1 MPSCSRGTG
10 GTPGCSALLGV
21 PGWRAVAPGTASLQV
36 PVSAGPGEGSP
47 HHPPCGVSLPHTHLC
62 TAPAP
67 SPCPGGSESASVWPG
82 CPGATRP
89 RAQPAS
95 GLTRSLQGRIWGW
108 SQDLAMVCAGSC
120 GVTGTCPVPL
130 VPPSPA
136 SSPSPPPPLPQHSPH
151 SLRSSSVLS
160 RGSDADL
167 PLVTVVG
174 ATLPRAGGLGSLRR
188 AQSHQHPA
196 GPAAGLVAP
205 RCHHGAAGR
214 GAPPRD
220 PTPLMASLGTPG
232 CPPAARLLSPPEVPL
247 GFPLSFW
254 GKAGL
259 CRATYPVGAVSW
271 GDEGPLAAGCLLAW
285 APRGGVLPSG

>member
-21 PGWRAVAPGTASLQV
+21 PGWQAVAPGTASLQV

-108 SQDLAMVCAGSC
+108 SQDLAMGCAGSC

-220 PTPLMASLGTPG
+220 PTLLMASLGTPG
-232 CPPAARLLSPPEVPL
+232 CPPAARLLSPPEV
-247 GFPLSFW
+247 PLSFW